1 MQPQMIQGL
10 YGKQIQSQKMSVQQI
25 MTMKMLSL
33 KSMDLR
39 EEILKEVENNP
50 ALEIKFDPLSSNTQ
64 EGVPYSQKT
73 QTDSDKFQAM
83 LENQEDSRKTLYQHL
98 TEQLNMQKM
107 SDEEFEACSKL
118 IDNLDNKGFHI
129 LAPDSLKNSLGKRF
143 SPVILKKAMDII
155 HHFEPSGICVKNF
168 EESLKIQAEIK
179 MEEENIPPS
188 KNKLILFILN
198 GRFNFLDPPEIPK
211 IQEKILLWKKE
222 NDLLQIKNSDQKNS
236 IPEYEIFDKKYVS
249 EERILNALNFI
260 KTLNPFPAA
269 NFSSSAQQNFIEP
282 DVKVTIEK
290 GSIEKDNLE
299 NGEIFY
305 SKEEFLKVSPV
316 NNFLPE
322 VGLSKEFKDSLKSK
336 KITSSTVKD
345 MIREKIRSANSFI
358 STLNFRNKVIFDTL
372 VKIISIQ
379 KEFFKK
385 GQGNL
390 VPLTQKDLAQIQ
402 KISES
407 TVSRLSD
414 SKYILCDWGLYPMKN
429 FFSHSIHKG
438 SNISSEKVKMKILEI
453 VNQNSATRKKF
464 SDQKISEI
472 LKTQG
477 FEISRRTV
485 AKYRSQLNISSS
497 FKR

>member
-1 MQPQMIQGL
+1 M
-10 YGKQIQSQKMSVQQI
+10 
-25 MTMKMLSL
+25 
-33 KSMDLR
+33 
-39 EEILKEVENNP
+39 
-50 ALEIKFDPLSSNTQ
+50 
-64 EGVPYSQKT
+64 
-73 QTDSDKFQAM
+73 
-83 LENQEDSRKTLYQHL
+83 
-98 TEQLNMQKM
+98 
-107 SDEEFEACSKL
+107 
-118 IDNLDNKGFHI
+118 
-129 LAPDSLKNSLGKRF
+129 
-143 SPVILKKAMDII
+143 
-155 HHFEPSGICVKNF
+155 
-168 EESLKIQAEIK
+168 
-179 MEEENIPPS
+179 
-188 KNKLILFILN
+188 
-198 GRFNFLDPPEIPK
+198 
-211 IQEKILLWKKE
+211 
-222 NDLLQIKNSDQKNS
+222 
-236 IPEYEIFDKKYVS
+236 
-249 EERILNALNFI
+249 
-260 KTLNPFPAA
+260 FP
-269 NFSSSAQQNFIEP
+269 
-282 DVKVTIEK
+282 
-290 GSIEKDNLE
+290 
-299 NGEIFY
+299 
-305 SKEEFLKVSPV
+305 KEEFLKVSPV

-345 MIREKIRSANSFI
+345 MIREKIRSANTFI

-390 VPLTQKDLAQIQ
+390 VPLTQKDLAEIQ

-438 SNISSEKVKMKILEI
+438 SNISSENVKMKILEI
-453 VNQNSATRKKF
+453 INQNSAARKKL